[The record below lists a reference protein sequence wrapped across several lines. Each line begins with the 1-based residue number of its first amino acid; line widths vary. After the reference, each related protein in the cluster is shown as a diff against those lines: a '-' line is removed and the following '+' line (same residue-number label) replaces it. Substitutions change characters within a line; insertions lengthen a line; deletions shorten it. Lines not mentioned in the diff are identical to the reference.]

1 MAVSAEQHAW
11 VQRVLGLDL
20 PPAES
25 GLIAAQEAWSRRR
38 EDVVTTLKGLET
50 AIRKMNDPDGD
61 EAIILVRAIA
71 ANLTPMPDSKSSIAE
86 LRRYLA
92 TDRIIGDAELPN
104 GFGIRVQ
111 IRAPLLGALDALDTA
126 MPA

>member
-25 GLIAAQEAWSRRR
+25 GLIAAQVAWSRRR